1 MPTSDADRV
10 DDSARG
16 QHRRQSEA
24 VQALAFAVADRRHV
38 DGDNHRP
45 VARAASALD
54 QAAGQLTVAPRVQLK
69 PVRGAGGGGNLF
81 DRVSAGAGQHQPAAG
96 VLGAP
101 GDGHIAL
108 PIGETVEAGGSDEHR
123 QRERLALELGRQV
136 VVGMPGEHALAQPPL
151 PERVAVLGERDPIV
165 GRTVDI
171 GPDHQWNRSTSRPSV
186 ALDADRRLAPAE
198 PELDRGHRFIAMLWL
213 SLRICRRRRTG
224 APPRPGS
231 PAAPSRAAHRDRL
244 APTPPARAAV
254 GGAVMAT
261 PAGSTSNSNPVSCR
275 T

>member
-1 MPTSDADRV
+1 MQSRV

-54 QAAGQLTVAPRVQLK
+54 QAAGQLTIAPRVQLK

-171 GPDHQWNRSTSRPSV
+171 GPDHQWNRATSRPSV

-198 PELDRGHRFIAMLWL
+198 PELDRGHRSSISL
-213 SLRICRRRRTG
+213 ST
-224 APPRPGS
+224 GS
-231 PAAPSRAAHRDRL
+231 PARATSVSTSVPQPGQENSRNCSSASMKCDGSSISG
-244 APTPPARAAV
+244 PAAV
-254 GGAVMAT
+254 TGRSRRVR
-261 PAGSTSNSNPVSCR
+261 PVL
-275 T
+275 